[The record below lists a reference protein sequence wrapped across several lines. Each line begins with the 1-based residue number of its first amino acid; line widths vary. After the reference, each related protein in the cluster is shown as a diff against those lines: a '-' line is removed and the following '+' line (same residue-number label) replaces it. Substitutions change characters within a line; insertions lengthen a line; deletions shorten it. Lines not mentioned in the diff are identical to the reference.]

1 MNYTEIKKMSLKC
14 FVGFLGLT
22 AVIAIISVLSGEF
35 GELQWKI
42 LATTG
47 TISAASICAMSCAAF
62 IEKRKLLKL
71 GLSGIVLSIVAAVLV
86 IFGLWPEINS
96 DEYWKTTASMAVF
109 AVEFAHAFLLVL
121 PQLDDRQKWFQL
133 LSVVSIFIL
142 ACLIVNAMWL
152 EVDDEVYYRI
162 LAVVAIVVALETLV
176 TPILMKLRKGNAL
189 QKEKLVLEKIEDGV
203 YMDSTGKKYELR
215 NISDGR

>member
-71 GLSGIVLSIVAAVLV
+71 GLSGIILSIIAAVLV
-86 IFGLWPEINS
+86 IFGLWPEIDS
-96 DEYWKTTASMAVF
+96 DAYWKITASVAVF

-133 LSVVSIFIL
+133 FSAVSIFIL
-142 ACLIVNAMWL
+142 ACLIVNAVWL

-162 LAVVAIVVALETLV
+162 LAVAAIVVALETLV
-176 TPILMKLRKGNAL
+176 TPILMRLRKGNAQ
-189 QKEKLVLEKIEDGV
+189 QKEKLVLEKIEDGI

-215 NISDGR
+215 EV